1 VADSK
6 GRGKMLTE
14 KEKHR
19 EAALKAWQT
28 IRKKEAEII
37 AKSSR
42 KIPDFFPP
50 KIIASI
56 THPEAVVKEPLRKPF
71 RTEYGQGIVKLFAKT
86 PPDIACGHFWELR
99 WAFGCP
105 FDCSYCYLR
114 GTKKGN
120 MKPSYVKLHYV
131 FNALDEAFN
140 DPHFNGGKPALF
152 NSGELSD
159 SLMNPPLMSEIV
171 DKFGEQRKHRIVLLS
186 KAGTNNIKF
195 LLNKPDHVK
204 KQVVC
209 AWSINAVE
217 AAKIWEKK
225 AAPPEQRIQA
235 AKMVYEAGYEVRIRI
250 DPIFP
255 IEDWE
260 THYEDI
266 LYRIM
271 SEVEPARIIL
281 GTPRGLKKTIY
292 YAKKAGVDMGWA
304 KFFKEDT
311 GWGKKL
317 PFELRRRIYE
327 YMLDKL
333 SALGYND
340 DKASICKET
349 VSMLGKLGVPYR
361 RGTCNCYSK

>member
-1 VADSK
+1 MT
-6 GRGKMLTE
+6 GKRKEETLAK
-14 KEKHR
+14 KEKRR

-28 IRKKEAEII
+28 IRRKEAEKI

-42 KIPDFFPP
+42 KIADFIHP

-56 THPEAVVKEPLRKPF
+56 THPEVVLKEPIRIPP
-71 RTEYGQGIVKLFAKT
+71 RIEYGHGIVKLFAKT
-86 PPDIACGHFWELR
+86 PPDIACGPFWELR

-114 GTKKGN
+114 GTNRGN
-120 MKPSYVKLHYV
+120 MKPRFVKVRHILD
-131 FNALDEAFN
+131 ALDEVFN
-140 DPHFNGGKPALF
+140 DPYFNGGKPALF

-159 SLMNPPLMSEIV
+159 SLMNPSLMSEIV
-171 DKFGEQRKHRIVLLS
+171 DKFGEQRKHKLVLLS
-186 KAGTNNIKF
+186 KAGVNNVKF

-204 KQVVC
+204 KQVIC
-209 AWSINAVE
+209 AWSINAIEV
-217 AAKIWEKK
+217 AKMWERA

-235 AKMVYEAGYEVRIRI
+235 AKMVYEVGYEVRVRI

-260 THYEDI
+260 TCYRDI
-266 LYRIM
+266 LYEII
-271 SEVEPARIIL
+271 SEIEPTKIIL

-292 YAKKAGVDMGWA
+292 YARKAGADMSWT

-317 PFELRRRIYE
+317 PFELRKTIYE
-327 YMLDKL
+327 WFIDELDMLNYGKDRI
-333 SALGYND
+333 
-340 DKASICKET
+340 SICKET
-349 VSMLGKLGVPYR
+349 VLMLEELGIAYEL
-361 RGTCNCYSK
+361 GTCNCYFK

>member
-1 VADSK
+1 MTDSK
-6 GRGKMLTE
+6 RKDKIPIK

-28 IRKKEAEII
+28 IRKKEAEKI

-42 KIPDFFPP
+42 KIVDFIPP

-56 THPEAVVKEPLRKPF
+56 THPEAVLKEPVRVLP
-71 RTEYGQGIVKLFAKT
+71 RTEYGHGVVKLFAKT
-86 PPDIACGHFWELR
+86 PSDIACGPFWELR

-114 GTKKGN
+114 GTNKGN
-120 MKPSYVKLHYV
+120 MKPRFVKIQYILH
-131 FNALDEAFN
+131 ALDEVFH
-140 DPHFNGGKPALF
+140 DPYFNGGKLALF

-159 SLMNPPLMSEIV
+159 SLINPTLMSEIV
-171 DKFGEQRKHRIVLLS
+171 DKFGEQRKHKLVLLS
-186 KAGTNNIKF
+186 KAGVNNVKF
-195 LLNKPDHVK
+195 LLNKQDFVK
-204 KQVVC
+204 KQVIC
-209 AWSINAVE
+209 AWSINAIEV
-217 AAKIWEKK
+217 AKIWEKT

-235 AKMVYEAGYEVRIRI
+235 AKIVYEAGYEVRVRI

-255 IEDWE
+255 IKDWE

-266 LYRIM
+266 LYRII
-271 SEVEPARIIL
+271 SEIKPTKIIL

-292 YAKKAGVDMGWA
+292 YAEKAGVDMSWT

-317 PFELRRRIYE
+317 PFELRKTIYE
-327 YMLDKL
+327 YFMDKL
-333 SALGYND
+333 DTLGYSKD
-340 DKASICKET
+340 RISICKET
-349 VSMLGKLGVPYR
+349 VSMLKELGIKYEPS
-361 RGTCNCYSK
+361 TCNCYSG